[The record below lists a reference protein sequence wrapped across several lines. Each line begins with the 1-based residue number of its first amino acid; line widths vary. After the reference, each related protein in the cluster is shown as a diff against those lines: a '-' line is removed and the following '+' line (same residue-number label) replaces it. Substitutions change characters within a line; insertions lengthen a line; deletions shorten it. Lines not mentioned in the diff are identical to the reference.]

1 MNDIEGDEFLRGLRQ
16 APRPEFTEALFERI
30 SQPRGGSML
39 DYFHSNAIRS
49 LGKYAVALGLAVAIL
64 GIASPD
70 VRAGVAQTIS
80 KIGGYTF
87 VVSDRGWDSAPHPAS
102 AQQPPQAGRVGL
114 AEARS
119 RVPYSFV
126 LPTWLPNGVA
136 LKEDATE
143 VAGTSAI
150 VYFVAADPDVSAFV
164 WRTYQGQGGTGL
176 VGNGATETVTV
187 NGVPALLIRG
197 IWDGRTGEWSRPHLV
212 TLRWSQS
219 DVSYEVHANI
229 NTGISVED
237 LIRIA
242 ESAR

>member
-16 APRPEFTEALFERI
+16 APRPEFAEALFERI
-30 SQPRGGSML
+30 SQPRGGSMPG
-39 DYFHSNAIRS
+39 FFRSNAIGL
-49 LGKYAVALGLAVAIL
+49 LGKYAVALGLALAIL

-70 VRAGVAQTIS
+70 VRAGMAQTIS

-87 VVSDRGWDSAPHPAS
+87 VASDRGWDSAPHPIP
-102 AQQPPQAGRVGL
+102 AQQPPQAVRVGL

-119 RVPYSFV
+119 RVPYSFG
-126 LPTWLPNGVA
+126 LPTWLPEGVA
-136 LKEDATE
+136 LKEAATE
-143 VAGTSAI
+143 VADTSAI
-150 VYFVAADPDVSAFV
+150 VYFAGADPKVSTFV
-164 WRTYQGQGGTGL
+164 WRTYQGRGGTGL
-176 VGNGATETVTV
+176 VGKEATETVTV
-187 NGVPALLIRG
+187 NGAPAVLIRG

-219 DVSYEVHANI
+219 DVSYEIHANI